1 MAAPVVL
8 ELASLPREQIGPF
21 LLLGISKEATTD
33 QIEENWAERLKWARR
48 NQLKVSLED
57 INWAKDALNDRDRRI
72 KADVASLNLDACDSL
87 VRSLIRRYTGGTRG
101 ALLWKPLD
109 REKPLAEYQPPVEVP
124 AIETVRTAVVVPD
137 LPEDIPAVTHLI
149 RQLAQEVLDPWN
161 LELPSQDR
169 SA

>member
-1 MAAPVVL
+1 
-8 ELASLPREQIGPF
+8 
-21 LLLGISKEATTD
+21 
-33 QIEENWAERLKWARR
+33 
-48 NQLKVSLED
+48 
-57 INWAKDALNDRDRRI
+57 
-72 KADVASLNLDACDSL
+72 
-87 VRSLIRRYTGGTRG
+87 
-101 ALLWKPLD
+101 
-109 REKPLAEYQPPVEVP
+109 VP